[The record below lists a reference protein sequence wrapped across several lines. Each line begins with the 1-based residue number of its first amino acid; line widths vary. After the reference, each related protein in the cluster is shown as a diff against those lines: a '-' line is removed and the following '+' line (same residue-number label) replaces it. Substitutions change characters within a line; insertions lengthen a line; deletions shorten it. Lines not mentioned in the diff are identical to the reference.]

1 MLRMFLLHFI
11 SIVCLNLST
20 LSLNTALADA
30 TPEINLPLIMG
41 TSNGPPY
48 MIQATESGLDIDI
61 PRAALAKMGFP
72 LELEFYPLSR
82 AIHELQMERIHLTA
96 PFFTNAPQGIYISD
110 SHIEYRPSVITLNT
124 IGNLQN
130 LSDLKD
136 YSIATFQGATGYFG
150 DAFYKAS
157 KLSPDYVE
165 HHDMGTLVDLLMGE
179 RYQVIVLDYWI
190 FQHFLAESNF
200 AGQGNRVTFHELIP
214 RVPAAVAFTDPQ
226 LRDSFNKGLKLIKQD
241 GTYSRILRQY
251 QRQD

>member
-1 MLRMFLLHFI
+1 MSRVFLLNLI
-11 SIVCLNLST
+11 SILCIN
-20 LSLNTALADA
+20 LNTACAEVTAENDS
-30 TPEINLPLIMG
+30 PLIMG

-48 MIQATESGLDIDI
+48 MIQASESGLDIDI
-61 PRAALAKMGFP
+61 PRAALAKVGYP
-72 LELEFYPLSR
+72 LELELYPLSR
-82 AIHELQMERIHLTA
+82 AIHELQMGRIHLTA

-124 IGNLQN
+124 INNLQDP
-130 LSDLKD
+130 SQLKD

-150 DAFYKAS
+150 DSFYKAS

-214 RVPAAVAFTDPQ
+214 RVPAAVAFTNPQ
-226 LRDSFNKGLKLIKQD
+226 LRDNFNKGLKLIKQD